1 MATPARAPVTA
12 PLAVGLVGA
21 GPWAEKAYAPMLS
34 EGPETRLAAVWAR
47 RPEASRALAARF
59 GAESAPTFHE
69 LLERCD
75 AVAFAVPPDVQAD
88 MATIAARAGK
98 HLLLD
103 KPLALTLDAAQ
114 RLVDAIDT
122 AGVVT
127 QLMLT
132 HRFRDQ
138 TDAFLERARG
148 FAAFGARFAFLTG
161 AFISGPYA
169 TPWRREFGALHDLGP
184 HALDLLEAALGPI
197 EHLDGRGEPR
207 RWVSLTCTHAGGAVS
222 ALSMS
227 GALPLPQTLCRME
240 LYGAGGA
247 LEFDAVAASSELP
260 WARVRRTFA
269 GAVRAGRSCPLDAHR
284 GLALQHL
291 IDRAQRSMA

>member
-1 MATPARAPVTA
+1 MTSMSATPPA

-21 GPWAEKAYAPMLS
+21 GPWAERAYAPMLS
-34 EGPETRLAAVWAR
+34 QGPETRLAAVWAR
-47 RPEASRALAARF
+47 RPEAAQALAARF
-59 GAESAPTFHE
+59 GAEPAPSFGA
-69 LLERCD
+69 LLERCE

-88 MATIAARAGK
+88 LATIAARAGK

-138 TDAFLERARG
+138 TNAFLARARAFG
-148 FAAFGARFAFLTG
+148 AFGARFAFLTG
-161 AFISGPYA
+161 AFISGVYA
-169 TPWRREFGALHDLGP
+169 TPWRRERGALYDLGP

-197 EHLDGRGEPR
+197 EHLGCRGEPR
-207 RWVSLTCTHAGGAVS
+207 RWVSVTCTHAGGAVS
-222 ALSMS
+222 ELAMS
-227 GALPLPQTLCRME
+227 GSVPLAQTICRLE
-240 LYGAGGA
+240 LYGAQGA
-247 LEFDAVAASSELP
+247 LEFDAVAASSESP
-260 WARVRRTFA
+260 WARVRKSFA
-269 GAVRAGRSCPLDAHR
+269 DSVRAGRSGPLDAHR
-284 GLALQHL
+284 GLELQQL
-291 IDRAQRSMA
+291 IDRAQRSMV